1 VAAENVELVETALAA
16 WNRGELD
23 VFGEIVAEDIV
34 WLEVSGWLE
43 NQGQEV
49 RGREVLIRNHRELL
63 DAWETYRLELQE
75 THALDDQVIA
85 VVREVGRG
93 RASGVEVDGLWGYV
107 ITISDGKLARV
118 EAYRDPEKALAKLTA
133 RAPQRPEAPGAAS
146 HSRPPGPPARP

>member
-1 VAAENVELVETALAA
+1 MQLVQTALAA

-23 VFGEIVAEDIV
+23 RFAEHVSEDIV
-34 WLEVSGWLE
+34 WLEVSGWIE

-49 RGREVLIRNHRELL
+49 RGREVLLRNHQRLL

-75 THALDDQVIA
+75 THAVGDQVIA

-107 ITISDGKLARV
+107 ITVSDGKLARV
-118 EAYRDPEKALAKLTA
+118 EAYRDPEKALSQV
-133 RAPQRPEAPGAAS
+133 PPES
-146 HSRPPGPPARP
+146 D